1 MPLCEYTT
9 EMELF
14 IAEDSDSLSS
24 LEERITSAVQLVRSL
39 RDQNTELQKKLE
51 AVTVERD
58 AAIVN
63 LSQFKQGTL
72 ETEKVKAELDQ
83 LKGERKHVRN
93 RIEKLLGQMDLLGNQ

>member
-1 MPLCEYTT
+1 
-9 EMELF
+9 MELF

-83 LKGERKHVRN
+83 LKGEMRG
-93 RIEKLLGQMDLLGNQ
+93 RILQRRQDMRDQRTPAGTADEL

>member
-1 MPLCEYTT
+1 M
-9 EMELF
+9 
-14 IAEDSDSLSS
+14 AEDSDPLSS
-24 LEERITSAVQLVRSL
+24 LEERITRAVQMVRSL
-39 RDQNTELQKKLE
+39 RDQNSELQKKLE
-51 AVTVERD
+51 GVTVERD

-72 ETEKVKAELDQ
+72 EAEKIKAELDL